1 MQSFSKCLGPAKECA
16 ATAALF
22 VLGMSLSMTMLVAT
36 TLVGSVQPALASD
49 QPGALTAGGVQPFDE
64 EPVPS
69 TVATVATPIKAGQA
83 ALASAQTQIHNHKLL
98 KAATSLATVRTKLV
112 AAHKAAMVFVNNP
125 PSDPETNPNLSAS
138 VVAVFAF
145 EHQIVMGLV
154 DEFDGRKNT
163 TIVSA
168 MDTTITR
175 AMNKRDVMMN
185 AIIPLDPDGVG
196 AGLADD
202 MPDTLTIYS
211 KEVTTI
217 TTELNTSTLIAS
229 ARTALQDALTHA
241 KATNAKVN
249 ATWGG
254 GE

>member
-1 MQSFSKCLGPAKECA
+1 MQPFSKCPGPAKECA
-16 ATAALF
+16 STAALF

-36 TLVGSVQPALASD
+36 TLVGSIQPALASD
-49 QPGALTAGGVQPFDE
+49 RPAALGVKPFYE
-64 EPVPS
+64 KPVPS
-69 TVATVATPIKAGQA
+69 TVSTVATPIKAGQA
-83 ALASAQTQIHNHKLL
+83 ALASAQTQIHNHKLV
-98 KAATSLATVRTKLV
+98 KAATSLATVRTKLA
-112 AAHKAAMVFVNNP
+112 AAHKAAMVVVNNP

-154 DEFDGRKNT
+154 DEFDGRTNT
-163 TIVSA
+163 TIVS
-168 MDTTITR
+168 
-175 AMNKRDVMMN
+175 AMNKRDVMMD

-202 MPDTLTIYS
+202 MPDTLPIYS

-229 ARTALQDALTHA
+229 GRTALQDALTHA